1 MPDKKLPIYY
11 SFLSFFVIIVFLAIL
26 IRSFY
31 QLDYSWDFSVLGPY
45 IWLPSAEGGGPG
57 LFLKGLWITIKM
69 SFEGIIFGTILG
81 VIFGMLLS
89 TQEKIAKFAALF
101 YVDIFRNTPVL
112 VQLYVAYFI
121 VGTAFNLSGAVAGV
135 LTMSLFCSAYVAEI
149 FRGTIANFE
158 KGQID
163 AAKALGLSPFQVAR
177 KVIAPQALRNM
188 LPPLIGQFV
197 SLIKDS
203 SLLSVVAI
211 PELTKEAQNAVT
223 VTFRSFE
230 TWFFIAML
238 YFVVNTLVSSL
249 GRYLE
254 KRLSVSLKH

>member
-1 MPDKKLPIYY
+1 MPDKKIPLYY
-11 SFLSFFVIIVFLAIL
+11 SFLSLFVIAIL
-26 IRSFY
+26 FYILVRSFLE
-31 QLDYSWDFSVLGPY
+31 LDYSWDFTHLAPY
-45 IWLPSAEGGGPG
+45 IWLPSSEGGGPG

-69 SFEGIIFGTILG
+69 SFEAIIIGTILGIIFGIL
-81 VIFGMLLS
+81 L
-89 TQEKIAKFAALF
+89 TTKERIAKFAALF
-101 YVDIFRNTPVL
+101 YVDVFRNTPVL

-121 VGTAFNLSGAVAGV
+121 VGSAFNLSGAVAGV

-163 AAKALGLSPFQVAR
+163 AAKALGLSPLQIAR

-230 TWFFIAML
+230 IWFFIALL

-254 KRLSVSLKH
+254 KKLSVSLKH

>member
-1 MPDKKLPIYY
+1 MPDKKLSIFY
-11 SFLSFFVIIVFLAIL
+11 SLLSFFVITLIL
-26 IRSFY
+26 IAIVRSFY
-31 QLDYSWDFSVLGPY
+31 LLDYHWDFSVLGPY
-45 IWLPSAEGGGPG
+45 IWLPSSEGGGPG
-57 LFLKGLWITIKM
+57 LFLQGLWVTIKM
-69 SFEGIIFGTILG
+69 SLQGIFFGSILG
-81 VIFGMLLS
+81 VLCGFLL
-89 TQEKIAKFAALF
+89 TTNEKLSKAAVLV

-163 AAKALGLSPFQVAR
+163 AAKALGLSPFQIAR
-177 KVIAPQALRNM
+177 KVIAPQALRSM
-188 LPPLIGQFV
+188 LPPLVGQFV
-197 SLIKDS
+197 SLVKDS

-230 TWFFIAML
+230 TWFFIALL
-238 YFVVNTLVSSL
+238 YFIVNTLVSSF

-254 KRLSVSLKH
+254 KRLSISLKH